1 MKIYSEKIGP
11 VEYFRGIGFAC
22 FFLPYA
28 MGVPRFWPVCVLV
41 SVAALWVLGRVVK
54 KEESV
59 LRAAKSGHPR
69 VAKVVLLFAALMIA
83 NAGLIRF
90 LQ

>member
-11 VEYFRGIGFAC
+11 VEYFRGIGFTC

-28 MGVPRFWPVCVLV
+28 MGVPNYWPLCVLV
-41 SVAALWVLGRVVK
+41 SIGAFWFLGRCVK
-54 KEESV
+54 KEEQA
-59 LRAAKSGHPR
+59 LRAAKSGDPR
-69 VAKVVLLFAALMIA
+69 IGKIVLLFAALMIA
-83 NAGLIRF
+83 NAGLIHF

>member
-22 FFLPYA
+22 FFLPYS
-28 MGVPRFWPVCVLV
+28 MGVPNYWPLCVLV
-41 SVAALWVLGRVVK
+41 SIGAYWFLGRRVK
-54 KEESV
+54 KDEDI
-59 LRAAKSGHPR
+59 LRTAKSGDSR
-69 VAKVVLLFAALMIA
+69 IVKIVLLFAVLVIA
-83 NAGLIRF
+83 NAGFIRL